1 MRAAGYNVSILA
13 FCPSV
18 LLHARWLS
26 GSRPCVR
33 VPQGMMSRSSRP
45 TNRKTSG
52 GAGAHGGWVIGRKN
66 NANLPSG
73 PVLYSSHFHGGCASG
88 VGAQRNLR
96 YYAIVDTA
104 DGKGVNELLVAAG
117 LAQIHGTR
125 TPLPDGRDSR
135 EYLAHFA
142 RPTKRTESSETWCMG
157 QRVPLPLAPGKLEI
171 VLNHPSMI
179 KSGALFFLSDRSPPL
194 FFLNVVEHWE
204 MQWPERIGP

>member
-1 MRAAGYNVSILA
+1 M
-13 FCPSV
+13 
-18 LLHARWLS
+18 
-26 GSRPCVR
+26 
-33 VPQGMMSRSSRP
+33 
-45 TNRKTSG
+45 
-52 GAGAHGGWVIGRKN
+52 GRKH

-73 PVLYSSHFHGGCASG
+73 AVLYSSHFHGGCASG

-157 QRVPLPLAPGKLEI
+157 QRVPLPLPPGKLEI

-179 KSGALFFLSDRSPPL
+179 KSGALFFFRTARLHCSFSMWLSTGRCSGRSGLDRDHQL
-194 FFLNVVEHWE
+194 
-204 MQWPERIGP
+204 